1 MPLFLEIFSI
11 YLKTIIHHLT
21 FLSYKKHI
29 AIGDLC
35 KFFRNDIQSFKEGD
49 FKNFETSPEIDNQIK
64 RLMPLGHGLKIGI
77 SWLTFAQKN
86 GKKRSLSPEELSSI
100 VNSSDHTF
108 INLQYGDTRESLE
121 HFSKLSNKSLYD
133 IPGIDL
139 TYNIDSLASIIK
151 NCDLIITIDNSTAH
165 LAASL
170 GKPVWILLP
179 TNNDFRWMEKREE
192 SVWYKNALLLRQ
204 AKKDSWSEVIQ
215 NINSAL
221 GQ

>member
-1 MPLFLEIFSI
+1 M
-11 YLKTIIHHLT
+11 
-21 FLSYKKHI
+21 
-29 AIGDLC
+29 
-35 KFFRNDIQSFKEGD
+35 
-49 FKNFETSPEIDNQIK
+49 
-64 RLMPLGHGLKIGI
+64 
-77 SWLTFAQKN
+77 
-86 GKKRSLSPEELSSI
+86 
-100 VNSSDHTF
+100 
-108 INLQYGDTRESLE
+108 
-121 HFSKLSNKSLYD
+121 
-133 IPGIDL
+133 